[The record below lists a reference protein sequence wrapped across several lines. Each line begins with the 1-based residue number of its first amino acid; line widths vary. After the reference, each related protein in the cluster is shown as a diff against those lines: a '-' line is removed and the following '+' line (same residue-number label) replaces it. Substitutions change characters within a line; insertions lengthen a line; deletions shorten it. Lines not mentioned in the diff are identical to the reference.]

1 MKICSRER
9 CFDILRMASMLALTA
24 AMMQAQLNTPVTF
37 EMPRSHNPLSP
48 YMADQVPEPILTNSL
63 RLDRLIRDG
72 KLYLSLKDAINLAL
86 ENNLDLAIARYNLPI
101 ADTDLLRTKAGG
113 SFRGVN
119 TGVVQ
124 GTPGGGIGGF
134 GTGAPGAGAGG
145 TTTGAGGA
153 GAGAS
158 GLVQS
163 TLGVGTPVAS
173 YDPSLSVNTGLEHL
187 TLPLSS
193 TVLYGVPSLELNTT
207 TVNALYTQSFST
219 GSTISFQFNNNRQT
233 TNSPEIFLSPALNSY
248 YRFTFQQQLLA
259 GFGFGP
265 NLRYLHIAKNNKKIS
280 DIAFKDQV
288 IATVTQIENIY
299 WDLVSAYERALVNEQ
314 SLAFANQTLDNAKK
328 QLQLESIPEVDV
340 MKAEAE
346 VSRRD
351 QDLTVARTNLQLQ
364 ESLMKNA
371 LTKNLENPS
380 LEEMPVVPT
389 DRMQAADTGAEPSE
403 PILDLIAQGLRDRPE
418 LLETDI
424 DLLNRQ
430 ISRQAARNA
439 LLPTLSVVGFY
450 GGSGLAGLKP
460 SDVTT
465 TSTAPTDLW
474 GSWQGAYNNSS
485 PDYFVGLN
493 LNIPFRNRI
502 AKADQYRS
510 ELEYRQA
517 GLRKEQ
523 LRKQIRIEVR
533 NAQYALEQSRAR
545 VESARKARD
554 LADRTFGIT
563 KKEQEL
569 GAGSNYQTMTAQRD
583 LSLSELD
590 LVNAMTTYQKARV
603 ELDRATGA
611 TLEHNRVL
619 IQDAISGTV
628 TSSSP

>member
-1 MKICSRER
+1 M
-9 CFDILRMASMLALTA
+9 LMAVLLLFTAVIAPAQVRTPPAL
-24 AMMQAQLNTPVTF
+24 
-37 EMPRSHNPLSP
+37 EMPQSHNPVSP
-48 YMADQVPEPILTNSL
+48 YMADDVAEPVLTNSP

-72 KLYLSLKDAINLAL
+72 KLYLSLKDAIDLAL

-124 GTPGGGIGGF
+124 GTPGGGVGGF

-145 TTTGAGGA
+145 TTGGAGGA

-163 TLGVGTPVAS
+163 TLGVGTPVSS
-173 YDPSLSVNTGLEHL
+173 YDPTLSVSGGVEHL
-187 TLPLSS
+187 TLPQSS
-193 TVLYGVPSLELNTT
+193 AVLYNVPSLQLNTT
-207 TVNALYTQSFST
+207 TVNAFYSQAFSSGT
-219 GSTISFQFNNNRQT
+219 SISFQFNNSRQT

-265 NLRYLHIAKNNKKIS
+265 NLRYLRIAKNNKKIS

-288 IATVTQIENIY
+288 VATVTQIENIY
-299 WDLVSAYERALVNEQ
+299 WDLVSAYEQARVNEQ
-314 SLAFANQTLDNAKK
+314 SLSFANQTLENARK
-328 QLQLESIPEVDV
+328 QLQLESIPEMDV
-340 MKAEAE
+340 LKAEAE
-346 VSRRD
+346 VSKRD

-371 LTKNLENPS
+371 LTKSLDDPT

-389 DRMQAADTGAEPSE
+389 DRTEAANTEAEANE
-403 PILDLIAQGLRDRPE
+403 PILDLIAQGLQNRPE
-418 LLETDI
+418 LLETDV
-424 DLLNRQ
+424 DLANRQ

-439 LLPTLSVVGFY
+439 LLPTLSLVGFY
-450 GGSGLAGLKP
+450 GGSGLAGVVP
-460 SDVTT
+460 PDVTV
-465 TSTAPTDLW
+465 TSTVPTSLT
-474 GSWQGAYNNSS
+474 GGWQNAFNNSS
-485 PDYFVGLN
+485 PDYYVGLN
-493 LNIPFRNRI
+493 LTIPFRNRV

-517 GLRKEQ
+517 SVRKEQ

-554 LADRTFGIT
+554 LAQRTFEIT

-569 GAGSNYQTMTAQRD
+569 GSGSTYQTMTAQRD
-583 LSLSELD
+583 LSVAELD
-590 LVNAMTTYQKARV
+590 LVTAITIYQKARV
-603 ELDRATGA
+603 ELDRTTGA
-611 TLEHNRVL
+611 TLEHNGVL
-619 IQDAISGTV
+619 IQDAVTGTV
-628 TSSSP
+628 AASSP